1 MGGARVS
8 RSRAQHAHTYSDT
21 RPRILAQLSRR
32 RQTSAQIID
41 ATRIPEHMVRN
52 HLSELR
58 KLGTVRDTGERKRG
72 AGIGTRPLI
81 VWELVVPEKVAP
93 VLSADEVSAA
103 LARVMLDDGLALAVR
118 LPVVER
124 GALVAAP

>member
-1 MGGARVS
+1 MA

-81 VWELVVPEKVAP
+81 VWELVVPEKIAP
-93 VLSADEVSAA
+93 VLSEGEVSAA
-103 LARVMLDDGLALAVR
+103 MARALLEDALALAVR
-118 LPVVER
+118 MPLVER
-124 GALVAAP
+124 RVLGPVL